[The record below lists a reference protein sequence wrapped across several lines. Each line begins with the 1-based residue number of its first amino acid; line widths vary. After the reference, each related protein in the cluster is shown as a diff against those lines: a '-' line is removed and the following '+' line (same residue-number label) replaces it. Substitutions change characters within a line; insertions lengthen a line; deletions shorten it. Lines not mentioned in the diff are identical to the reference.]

1 MIELS
6 SVSKAQWAELAVLW
20 MPRSLTAHVAQDIE
34 LRNNDDYG
42 ITKSADGYKIKAYF
56 NAAERV
62 ITGFESKHYA
72 RQALL
77 SFHYV
82 SLFGEIKAPHL
93 MVDEDP
99 NWKPTKEHE
108 HRLKVLLPDDM
119 TEALDIYSLG
129 FDGYQSVTKDWIDF
143 KNKLLEKTR
152 EQL

>member
-6 SVSKAQWAELAVLW
+6 NVSKAQWAELAVLW

-42 ITKSADGYKIKAYF
+42 ITRNGNLYDVKAYF

-62 ITGFESKHYA
+62 IAGFESKEWA
-72 RQALL
+72 KQALL
-77 SFHYV
+77 SMHYV

-93 MVDEDP
+93 MIDEDP
-99 NWKPTKEHE
+99 NWKPTKVHE

-119 TEALDIYSLG
+119 AEALDIYSLG

-143 KNKLLEKTR
+143 KNKLLKKTK